1 MWKEV
6 GLLEPRRLVTQLGN
20 QADIGWRELESGQS
34 PRQPP
39 PCPSYLLLAPCS
51 RARDPPECR
60 ATDLSLDPGRGGQTG
75 GGSVWEGGR
84 TAKARQE
91 SHPHD
96 SLRLGARANLPT
108 GSSRVR
114 NPRDQGHWSPLL
126 PTC

>member
-1 MWKEV
+1 MEGGGAPRAQEAGDPAWKS
-6 GLLEPRRLVTQLGN
+6 GGYRLEGAGVRPVPAPAATL
-20 QADIGWRELESGQS
+20 A
-34 PRQPP
+34 
-39 PCPSYLLLAPCS
+39 PSYLLLAPCS

-91 SHPHD
+91 SHLHD

-114 NPRDQGHWSPLL
+114 NPRDQGHWSPL
-126 PTC
+126 